1 MLVKSAVVQ
10 TSPVGMMW
18 KLENWCQL
26 MCRPRHL
33 TMVQNDEFVAKSSR
47 VTEKGDINIHS
58 LNKLLRFWWARND
71 SSPKPKSFLKLIVGI
86 EGIESCTRNSK
97 VLFEGDARNRWRD
110 GPVCPAVDKELWRL
124 GPDGSAVRSAGC
136 KCLPFLLVK
145 SAREVP
151 AFRFF
156 PEKDKE
162 EVSSVFTC
170 NVKCI
175 MAFLLTERKDLLL
188 EVAKELRVEID
199 ITLPEIEFK
208 KRICQS
214 EDYNEESVKSLLEG
228 ILAEKQEARELK
240 ERQEARELKERQETR
255 EYELERLRLSNAT
268 ETVSVSSA
276 DLEGQGAIK
285 EKVAEDRWVSQLIP
299 LLPIEIAE
307 IVAKEPLEKSDD
319 YPHIKNLLLARFQL
333 TPIALRDRFESH
345 QRRPGAMWADLVFE
359 LRATSDR
366 TNKKR
371 APSELVDHFLDSWDG
386 FKEAKSL
393 AEKLDHFE
401 AIRRVHKKTGP
412 TKTWERRTF
421 DKQPLESKNKSAHF
435 SGKGKNIGPLN
446 RDPYKHEVSQ
456 GSSQIRKE
464 YPRAG
469 DNQFEKKKPIICY
482 YCNETGHIKPVCPR
496 LRKNNF
502 ETVAN
507 LTLNTGNYDPF
518 KKFKMNMEINGIDR
532 VCLRDSGSSI
542 DVCSRSWINEDDL
555 LGEYVWLKS
564 PLDEICHCL
573 PLDKIKIKTKK
584 GEFYTKAAIKQD
596 NSDNDLYL
604 LGNRTAELLESDE
617 QGVHLVNAVVT
628 RSKQKDFPRERKKA
642 NEAEFELTD
651 FPPVRGRGKTIA
663 LSFPLLKE
671 KGKEFGETSK
681 YPEAIPVESI
691 TSPNVID
698 ALLSIFSRIGFPREI
713 QSDLGTSFTSELT
726 TIFFN
731 KFGIKVTRSSVS
743 HPQSNAVER
752 VHRTIKRVIK
762 ALCVESG
769 EDWEGV
775 LPLALFS
782 LRTVAHESTGF
793 SPTELVMGKNL
804 RTPQTL
810 VYEEWMEEGNTS
822 QSVVEYILQLNNRLK
837 RCQDI
842 AITRMKECQLK
853 RKTWYDRDVVERKF
867 VEGDLVMV
875 LVTSKQNK
883 LEVNWIGPG
892 KIDELKQVITKN
904 KDVFSPDPGTTHLMR
919 MDIELI
925 SDKPIKTKPYRMSPR
940 QINIL
945 REEIKRLLELGVI
958 EIGQSD
964 YTSPLILVESPNK
977 DPRPCVDYRRLNEIT
992 RAKFF
997 PLPNME
1003 EIVEKVSAAPYVTVM
1018 DLSKGYF
1025 QIPLTPRAQ
1034 RYAAF
1039 VTPFGTYI
1047 PKIMMFGLVCAPYFC
1062 KLMAQ
1067 VLEGL
1072 EQFALPYI
1080 DDIAIFSQGWKDP
1093 VKHIDIVLGRLRK
1106 AGLKVKPSKC
1116 KFAQEEVLFLG
1127 YRIGSGSRSPSDL
1140 KIKAIADFPRPTTKT
1155 HVRSFL
1161 GLVGY
1166 YSHYIPNYS
1175 TIASPLT
1182 DALKGKIKKEDH
1194 LG

>member
-1 MLVKSAVVQ
+1 
-10 TSPVGMMW
+10 
-18 KLENWCQL
+18 
-26 MCRPRHL
+26 
-33 TMVQNDEFVAKSSR
+33 
-47 VTEKGDINIHS
+47 
-58 LNKLLRFWWARND
+58 
-71 SSPKPKSFLKLIVGI
+71 
-86 EGIESCTRNSK
+86 
-97 VLFEGDARNRWRD
+97 
-110 GPVCPAVDKELWRL
+110 
-124 GPDGSAVRSAGC
+124 
-136 KCLPFLLVK
+136 
-145 SAREVP
+145 
-151 AFRFF
+151 
-156 PEKDKE
+156 
-162 EVSSVFTC
+162 
-170 NVKCI
+170 
-175 MAFLLTERKDLLL
+175 
-188 EVAKELRVEID
+188 
-199 ITLPEIEFK
+199 
-208 KRICQS
+208 
-214 EDYNEESVKSLLEG
+214 
-228 ILAEKQEARELK
+228 
-240 ERQEARELKERQETR
+240 
-255 EYELERLRLSNAT
+255 
-268 ETVSVSSA
+268 
-276 DLEGQGAIK
+276 
-285 EKVAEDRWVSQLIP
+285 
-299 LLPIEIAE
+299 
-307 IVAKEPLEKSDD
+307 
-319 YPHIKNLLLARFQL
+319 
-333 TPIALRDRFESH
+333 
-345 QRRPGAMWADLVFE
+345 
-359 LRATSDR
+359 
-366 TNKKR
+366 
-371 APSELVDHFLDSWDG
+371 
-386 FKEAKSL
+386 
-393 AEKLDHFE
+393 
-401 AIRRVHKKTGP
+401 
-412 TKTWERRTF
+412 
-421 DKQPLESKNKSAHF
+421 
-435 SGKGKNIGPLN
+435 
-446 RDPYKHEVSQ
+446 
-456 GSSQIRKE
+456 
-464 YPRAG
+464 
-469 DNQFEKKKPIICY
+469 
-482 YCNETGHIKPVCPR
+482 
-496 LRKNNF
+496 
-502 ETVAN
+502 
-507 LTLNTGNYDPF
+507 
-518 KKFKMNMEINGIDR
+518 MEINGIDR

-573 PLDKIKIKTKK
+573 PLAKIKIKTKK

-596 NSDNDLYL
+596 SSDNDLYL
-604 LGNRTAELLESDE
+604 LGNRTAELLESNE

-628 RSKQKDFPRERKKA
+628 RSKQKRFSPEKGKEA
-642 NEAEFELTD
+642 NEAEFELT
-651 FPPVRGRGKTIA
+651 PPSEGGEDDSFIIPAFEGEGGKSLAKVKGVEFKEEQRKCPDLKPLWHKAQTGIDKEFSVIRGKSRK
-663 LSFPLLKE
+663 LSEGRRDVEEFVKTCDSCQRVGKPRDKAKAPLKLVPIISEVFSKINIDAVGPLPVST
-671 KGKEFGETSK
+671 KQNRYLITSICVASK

-726 TIFFN
+726 TTFFN

-853 RKTWYDRDVVERKF
+853 RKTWYDGDVVERKF

-892 KIDELKQVITKN
+892 KVLSRISDTNYVIDLPGRRDRSTIYHVNLLKPYHRRSELIDELKQVITKN

-964 YTSPLILVESPNK
+964 YTSPLILVEIPNK

-992 RAKFF
+992 RAEFF

-1047 PKIMMFGLVCAPYFC
+1047 PKKMMFGLVCVPYYFC

-1080 DDIAIFSQGWKDP
+1080 DDIAIFSQGWKDH

-1127 YRIGSGSRSPSDL
+1127 HRIGSGSRSPSDL

-1182 DALKGKIKKEDH
+1182 DALKGKIKKEKITCVCVC
-1194 LG
+1194 GGMRNVGKRSRS

>member
-1 MLVKSAVVQ
+1 
-10 TSPVGMMW
+10 
-18 KLENWCQL
+18 
-26 MCRPRHL
+26 
-33 TMVQNDEFVAKSSR
+33 
-47 VTEKGDINIHS
+47 
-58 LNKLLRFWWARND
+58 
-71 SSPKPKSFLKLIVGI
+71 
-86 EGIESCTRNSK
+86 
-97 VLFEGDARNRWRD
+97 
-110 GPVCPAVDKELWRL
+110 
-124 GPDGSAVRSAGC
+124 
-136 KCLPFLLVK
+136 
-145 SAREVP
+145 
-151 AFRFF
+151 
-156 PEKDKE
+156 
-162 EVSSVFTC
+162 
-170 NVKCI
+170 
-175 MAFLLTERKDLLL
+175 
-188 EVAKELRVEID
+188 
-199 ITLPEIEFK
+199 
-208 KRICQS
+208 
-214 EDYNEESVKSLLEG
+214 
-228 ILAEKQEARELK
+228 
-240 ERQEARELKERQETR
+240 
-255 EYELERLRLSNAT
+255 
-268 ETVSVSSA
+268 
-276 DLEGQGAIK
+276 
-285 EKVAEDRWVSQLIP
+285 
-299 LLPIEIAE
+299 
-307 IVAKEPLEKSDD
+307 
-319 YPHIKNLLLARFQL
+319 
-333 TPIALRDRFESH
+333 
-345 QRRPGAMWADLVFE
+345 
-359 LRATSDR
+359 
-366 TNKKR
+366 
-371 APSELVDHFLDSWDG
+371 
-386 FKEAKSL
+386 
-393 AEKLDHFE
+393 
-401 AIRRVHKKTGP
+401 
-412 TKTWERRTF
+412 
-421 DKQPLESKNKSAHF
+421 
-435 SGKGKNIGPLN
+435 
-446 RDPYKHEVSQ
+446 
-456 GSSQIRKE
+456 
-464 YPRAG
+464 
-469 DNQFEKKKPIICY
+469 
-482 YCNETGHIKPVCPR
+482 
-496 LRKNNF
+496 
-502 ETVAN
+502 
-507 LTLNTGNYDPF
+507 
-518 KKFKMNMEINGIDR
+518 MEINGIDR

-573 PLDKIKIKTKK
+573 PLAKIKIKTKK

-596 NSDNDLYL
+596 SSDNDLYL

-617 QGVHLVNAVVT
+617 QGCT
-628 RSKQKDFPRERKKA
+628 W
-642 NEAEFELTD
+642 LTQWID
-651 FPPVRGRGKTIA
+651 SHA
-663 LSFPLLKE
+663 
-671 KGKEFGETSK
+671 K
-681 YPEAIPVESI
+681 YNP
-691 TSPNVID
+691 TWG
-698 ALLSIFSRIGFPREI
+698 L
-713 QSDLGTSFTSELT
+713 SFTSELT
-726 TIFFN
+726 ITTFFN

-752 VHRTIKRVIK
+752 VHRTSKRVIK

-892 KIDELKQVITKN
+892 KLVSLVVEEVSDNIEGDAEIPYPDKQCTKFDYHEILRESQLQLKLSPSQIDELKQVITKN
-904 KDVFSPDPGTTHLMR
+904 KDVFSPGPGTTHLMR

-992 RAKFF
+992 RAEFF
-997 PLPNME
+997 PFAKCGRDSRKSECGSLCKGDGFVE
-1003 EIVEKVSAAPYVTVM
+1003 RLLSDSAHAESSEIRS
-1018 DLSKGYF
+1018 F
-1025 QIPLTPRAQ
+1025 
-1034 RYAAF
+1034 RYSIWHLYPQEND
-1039 VTPFGTYI
+1039 VR
-1047 PKIMMFGLVCAPYFC
+1047 VN
-1062 KLMAQ
+1062 
-1067 VLEGL
+1067 
-1072 EQFALPYI
+1072 
-1080 DDIAIFSQGWKDP
+1080 DIAIFSQGWKDH

-1127 YRIGSGSRSPSDL
+1127 HRIGSGSRSPSDL

-1166 YSHYIPNYS
+1166 YSHYIPNNS

-1182 DALKGKIKKEDH
+1182 DALKGKIKKEKITWDEKCGKAFEELKAKLVTQPILFAPDFATEFILQTDASEVGAGVVLSQRIEGEEH
-1194 LG
+1194 PIVFLSKKFSKGISCDNFWSKAIKALFRRAKIYCRNRSQPLKVPKQDGEY

>member
-1 MLVKSAVVQ
+1 
-10 TSPVGMMW
+10 
-18 KLENWCQL
+18 
-26 MCRPRHL
+26 
-33 TMVQNDEFVAKSSR
+33 
-47 VTEKGDINIHS
+47 
-58 LNKLLRFWWARND
+58 
-71 SSPKPKSFLKLIVGI
+71 
-86 EGIESCTRNSK
+86 
-97 VLFEGDARNRWRD
+97 
-110 GPVCPAVDKELWRL
+110 
-124 GPDGSAVRSAGC
+124 
-136 KCLPFLLVK
+136 
-145 SAREVP
+145 
-151 AFRFF
+151 
-156 PEKDKE
+156 
-162 EVSSVFTC
+162 
-170 NVKCI
+170 
-175 MAFLLTERKDLLL
+175 
-188 EVAKELRVEID
+188 
-199 ITLPEIEFK
+199 
-208 KRICQS
+208 
-214 EDYNEESVKSLLEG
+214 
-228 ILAEKQEARELK
+228 
-240 ERQEARELKERQETR
+240 
-255 EYELERLRLSNAT
+255 
-268 ETVSVSSA
+268 
-276 DLEGQGAIK
+276 
-285 EKVAEDRWVSQLIP
+285 
-299 LLPIEIAE
+299 
-307 IVAKEPLEKSDD
+307 
-319 YPHIKNLLLARFQL
+319 
-333 TPIALRDRFESH
+333 
-345 QRRPGAMWADLVFE
+345 MWADLVFE
-359 LRATSDR
+359 LRSYLDNWLAGMKVGDFAALKELLATEQI
-366 TNKKR
+366 KKR

-456 GSSQIRKE
+456 GSSQIRRE
-464 YPRAG
+464 CPRAG
-469 DNQFEKKKPIICY
+469 DNQFEMRKPIICY
-482 YCNETGHIKPVCPR
+482 YCNETGHRKPVCPR

-573 PLDKIKIKTKK
+573 PLAKIKIKTKK

-596 NSDNDLYL
+596 SSDNDLYL

-628 RSKQKDFPRERKKA
+628 RSKQKRISPRKKKRRTKRSLNLRIFPSRPRE
-642 NEAEFELTD
+642 
-651 FPPVRGRGKTIA
+651 GKTIA

-671 KGKEFGETSK
+671 KGERVWRKDVKEFVKTCDSCQRVGKPRDKAKAPLKLVPIISEVFSKINIDAVGPLPVSTKQNRYLITSICVASK

-713 QSDLGTSFTSELT
+713 QSDLGISSTSDLT
-726 TIFFN
+726 TTFFN

-752 VHRTIKRVIK
+752 VHRTIKSVIK

-883 LEVNWIGPG
+883 LEVN
-892 KIDELKQVITKN
+892 
-904 KDVFSPDPGTTHLMR
+904 
-919 MDIELI
+919 
-925 SDKPIKTKPYRMSPR
+925 
-940 QINIL
+940 
-945 REEIKRLLELGVI
+945 
-958 EIGQSD
+958 
-964 YTSPLILVESPNK
+964 
-977 DPRPCVDYRRLNEIT
+977 
-992 RAKFF
+992 
-997 PLPNME
+997 
-1003 EIVEKVSAAPYVTVM
+1003 
-1018 DLSKGYF
+1018 
-1025 QIPLTPRAQ
+1025 
-1034 RYAAF
+1034 
-1039 VTPFGTYI
+1039 
-1047 PKIMMFGLVCAPYFC
+1047 
-1062 KLMAQ
+1062 
-1067 VLEGL
+1067 
-1072 EQFALPYI
+1072 
-1080 DDIAIFSQGWKDP
+1080 
-1093 VKHIDIVLGRLRK
+1093 
-1106 AGLKVKPSKC
+1106 
-1116 KFAQEEVLFLG
+1116 
-1127 YRIGSGSRSPSDL
+1127 
-1140 KIKAIADFPRPTTKT
+1140 
-1155 HVRSFL
+1155 
-1161 GLVGY
+1161 
-1166 YSHYIPNYS
+1166 
-1175 TIASPLT
+1175 
-1182 DALKGKIKKEDH
+1182 
-1194 LG
+1194 

>member
-1 MLVKSAVVQ
+1 
-10 TSPVGMMW
+10 
-18 KLENWCQL
+18 
-26 MCRPRHL
+26 
-33 TMVQNDEFVAKSSR
+33 
-47 VTEKGDINIHS
+47 
-58 LNKLLRFWWARND
+58 
-71 SSPKPKSFLKLIVGI
+71 
-86 EGIESCTRNSK
+86 
-97 VLFEGDARNRWRD
+97 
-110 GPVCPAVDKELWRL
+110 
-124 GPDGSAVRSAGC
+124 
-136 KCLPFLLVK
+136 
-145 SAREVP
+145 
-151 AFRFF
+151 
-156 PEKDKE
+156 
-162 EVSSVFTC
+162 
-170 NVKCI
+170 
-175 MAFLLTERKDLLL
+175 
-188 EVAKELRVEID
+188 
-199 ITLPEIEFK
+199 
-208 KRICQS
+208 
-214 EDYNEESVKSLLEG
+214 
-228 ILAEKQEARELK
+228 
-240 ERQEARELKERQETR
+240 
-255 EYELERLRLSNAT
+255 
-268 ETVSVSSA
+268 
-276 DLEGQGAIK
+276 
-285 EKVAEDRWVSQLIP
+285 
-299 LLPIEIAE
+299 
-307 IVAKEPLEKSDD
+307 
-319 YPHIKNLLLARFQL
+319 
-333 TPIALRDRFESH
+333 
-345 QRRPGAMWADLVFE
+345 
-359 LRATSDR
+359 
-366 TNKKR
+366 
-371 APSELVDHFLDSWDG
+371 
-386 FKEAKSL
+386 
-393 AEKLDHFE
+393 
-401 AIRRVHKKTGP
+401 
-412 TKTWERRTF
+412 
-421 DKQPLESKNKSAHF
+421 
-435 SGKGKNIGPLN
+435 
-446 RDPYKHEVSQ
+446 
-456 GSSQIRKE
+456 
-464 YPRAG
+464 
-469 DNQFEKKKPIICY
+469 
-482 YCNETGHIKPVCPR
+482 
-496 LRKNNF
+496 
-502 ETVAN
+502 
-507 LTLNTGNYDPF
+507 
-518 KKFKMNMEINGIDR
+518 MNMEINGIDR

-542 DVCSRSWINEDDL
+542 DVCSRSWINEHDL
-555 LGEYVWLKS
+555 LGVYVWLKS
-564 PLDEICHCL
+564 PLGEICHCL
-573 PLDKIKIKTKK
+573 PLAKIKIKTKK

-596 NSDNDLYL
+596 SSDNDLYL
-604 LGNRTAELLESDE
+604 LGNRTAELLESNEEGE
-617 QGVHLVNAVVT
+617 QLVNAVVT
-628 RSKQKDFPRERKKA
+628 RSKQQRFSPRKKKRRTKRSLNLRIPRPRE
-642 NEAEFELTD
+642 
-651 FPPVRGRGKTIA
+651 GKTIA
-663 LSFPLLKE
+663 LSFLLLKE
-671 KGKEFGETSK
+671 KGKRVWRKDVEEFVKTCDSCQRVGKPRDKVKAPLKLVPIISEVFSKINIDAVGPLPVSTNQNRYLITSICVASK

-726 TIFFN
+726 TPFFN

-853 RKTWYDRDVVERKF
+853 RKTWYDRDAVERKF

-875 LVTSKQNK
+875 LATSKQNK

-892 KIDELKQVITKN
+892 KVLSRISDTNYVIDLPGRRDRSTIYHVNLLKPYHRRPELESLVVEEVSDDIEGDAEIPYPDKQCTKFDYHEILRESQVQLKLSPSQIDELKQVITKN
-904 KDVFSPDPGTTHLMR
+904 KDVFSPGPGTTHLMR

-992 RAKFF
+992 RAEFF

-1034 RYAAF
+1034 RYAQLSLLHLYSHEND
-1039 VTPFGTYI
+1039 VR
-1047 PKIMMFGLVCAPYFC
+1047 VN
-1062 KLMAQ
+1062 
-1067 VLEGL
+1067 
-1072 EQFALPYI
+1072 
-1080 DDIAIFSQGWKDP
+1080 DIAIFSQGWKDH

-1127 YRIGSGSRSPSDL
+1127 HRIGSGSRSPSDL
-1140 KIKAIADFPRPTTKT
+1140 KIKAIADFPRPTAKT
-1155 HVRSFL
+1155 QVRSFL

-1175 TIASPLT
+1175 TIVSPLT
-1182 DALKGKIKKEDH
+1182 DALKGKIKKEKITWDEKCGKAFEELKAKLVSQLILFAPDFATDFILQTDASEVGAGVVLSQRIEGEEHPIVFLSKKFSKAERNYSTVERELAAIIFGLKRLKHYLDGQKFIIETDH
-1194 LG
+1194 NLLRYLNKMGSTNPRTILDRVLGARAAGVHYRLFSVWTLVPVRLDQQLSDHSTVDEIASGAVDCRLTYTMANCPQRRLEKPGERRKKKERTRKRSKKSSEKTRAGRFRKRRGESQSFLLGDADQESEARMSKNALRTGRRQAVE

>member
-1 MLVKSAVVQ
+1 MGLPTHSF
-10 TSPVGMMW
+10 TS
-18 KLENWCQL
+18 
-26 MCRPRHL
+26 H
-33 TMVQNDEFVAKSSR
+33 
-47 VTEKGDINIHS
+47 
-58 LNKLLRFWWARND
+58 RNCGD
-71 SSPKPKSFLKLIVGI
+71 SSERTFREK
-86 EGIESCTRNSK
+86 R
-97 VLFEGDARNRWRD
+97 
-110 GPVCPAVDKELWRL
+110 RL
-124 GPDGSAVRSAGC
+124 P
-136 KCLPFLLVK
+136 
-145 SAREVP
+145 
-151 AFRFF
+151 
-156 PEKDKE
+156 
-162 EVSSVFTC
+162 
-170 NVKCI
+170 
-175 MAFLLTERKDLLL
+175 
-188 EVAKELRVEID
+188 
-199 ITLPEIEFK
+199 
-208 KRICQS
+208 
-214 EDYNEESVKSLLEG
+214 
-228 ILAEKQEARELK
+228 
-240 ERQEARELKERQETR
+240 
-255 EYELERLRLSNAT
+255 
-268 ETVSVSSA
+268 
-276 DLEGQGAIK
+276 
-285 EKVAEDRWVSQLIP
+285 
-299 LLPIEIAE
+299 
-307 IVAKEPLEKSDD
+307 
-319 YPHIKNLLLARFQL
+319 PHKNLLLARFQL

-359 LRATSDR
+359 LRDVEEFVKTCDSCQRVGKPRDKA
-366 TNKKR
+366 K
-371 APSELVDHFLDSWDG
+371 APLKLVPIISEVF
-386 FKEAKSL
+386 
-393 AEKLDHFE
+393 
-401 AIRRVHKKTGP
+401 
-412 TKTWERRTF
+412 
-421 DKQPLESKNKSAHF
+421 SKI
-435 SGKGKNIGPLN
+435 NIDAVGPLPVSTKQN
-446 RDPYKHEVSQ
+446 RYLITS
-456 GSSQIRKE
+456 
-464 YPRAG
+464 
-469 DNQFEKKKPIICY
+469 IC
-482 YCNETGHIKPVCPR
+482 
-496 LRKNNF
+496 
-502 ETVAN
+502 VA
-507 LTLNTGNYDPF
+507 
-518 KKFKMNMEINGIDR
+518 
-532 VCLRDSGSSI
+532 
-542 DVCSRSWINEDDL
+542 
-555 LGEYVWLKS
+555 
-564 PLDEICHCL
+564 
-573 PLDKIKIKTKK
+573 
-584 GEFYTKAAIKQD
+584 
-596 NSDNDLYL
+596 
-604 LGNRTAELLESDE
+604 
-617 QGVHLVNAVVT
+617 
-628 RSKQKDFPRERKKA
+628 
-642 NEAEFELTD
+642 
-651 FPPVRGRGKTIA
+651 
-663 LSFPLLKE
+663 
-671 KGKEFGETSK
+671 SK

-698 ALLSIFSRIGFPREI
+698 ALLSIFSRIGLPREI

-726 TIFFN
+726 TTFFN

-853 RKTWYDRDVVERKF
+853 RKKSYDRDVVERKF

-883 LEVNWIGPG
+883 LEVNWIGLGKVLSRISDTNYVIDLPG
-892 KIDELKQVITKN
+892 RRDRSTIYHVNLLKPYHRRPELVSLVVEEVSDDIEGDAEIPYPDKQCTKFDYHEILRESQLQLKLSPSQIDEIKQVITKN

-945 REEIKRLLELGVI
+945 REEIKRLLELGVT

-992 RAKFF
+992 RAEFF

-1039 VTPFGTYI
+1039 ATPFGTYI
-1047 PKIMMFGLVCAPYFC
+1047 PKKMMFGLVCAPYYFC

-1080 DDIAIFSQGWKDP
+1080 DDIAIFPKG
-1093 VKHIDIVLGRLRK
+1093 G
-1106 AGLKVKPSKC
+1106 
-1116 KFAQEEVLFLG
+1116 
-1127 YRIGSGSRSPSDL
+1127 
-1140 KIKAIADFPRPTTKT
+1140 KIT
-1155 HVRSFL
+1155 
-1161 GLVGY
+1161 
-1166 YSHYIPNYS
+1166 

-1182 DALKGKIKKEDH
+1182 DALKEKIKKEKITWDEKCGKAFEELKAKLVTQPILFAPDFATDFILQTDASEVGAGVVLSQRIEGEEHPIVFLSKKFSKVERNYSTVERELAAIIFGLKRLKHYLDGQKFIIETDH
-1194 LG
+1194 NPLRYLNKMGSTNPSLQRWALSLQPFNFEIKHKPGRLHGNADGLSRLE